1 MHSVGLWLGR
11 PASACP
17 PRATARVREA
27 DLLRSAIMCGA
38 EWEGRPGVCFTRTL
52 VICRSIIP
60 RLSAVLISHADI
72 EHVGA
77 LPYLV
82 AQFGL
87 SCPVYMTFPVFR
99 MGQVWHK

>member
-1 MHSVGLWLGR
+1 MDCGWDDRLQ
-11 PASACP
+11 PALLEP
-17 PRATARVREA
+17 LREYVEQ
-27 DLLRSAIMCGA
+27 RSAIMCGA